1 MIRLLATATAVLSLS
16 LIMVMPVSAKDRG
29 SLPESVRKAE
39 RQGSVLSAEPVQQDG
54 RQVNRVK
61 VLTNDGRVRVMEMD
75 AEPRRQNKPSSPP
88 RGAQSQTASNNKV
101 EGDPEPF

>member
-1 MIRLLATATAVLSLS
+1 MTRLLATATAALSVS
-16 LIMVMPVSAKDRG
+16 LMMAASVFAKDRG

-39 RQGSVLSAEPVQQDG
+39 RQGAVLSAEPVEQDG

-88 RGAQSQTASNNKV
+88 RGAQGQTASNNKA